1 MYYVGFLDILGFKK
15 IVCEKEEKDIL
26 NIFEQIQCIIDNL
39 KKEFDIVPIFYRIM
53 SDSIVVACDDS
64 IPPALTVVLYCC
76 GKIQELLLAN
86 GILLRGGVSHG
97 KFYYNE
103 AIMYGKGLVSAY
115 ELENNISKY
124 PRIVVDTSSIIEYKS
139 KMKDTDVYFELFNL
153 LEKDTQDIYYIDT
166 ALMYLHDISQ
176 KELIY
181 RIKKKKELLEKNL
194 LNIKLPLNVR
204 EKYIWIKDEFNDFM
218 KRNPQYSS
226 YQIKIDVK

>member
-153 LEKDTQDIYYIDT
+153 LEK
-166 ALMYLHDISQ
+166 
-176 KELIY
+176 
-181 RIKKKKELLEKNL
+181 
-194 LNIKLPLNVR
+194 
-204 EKYIWIKDEFNDFM
+204 YIWIKDEFNDFM